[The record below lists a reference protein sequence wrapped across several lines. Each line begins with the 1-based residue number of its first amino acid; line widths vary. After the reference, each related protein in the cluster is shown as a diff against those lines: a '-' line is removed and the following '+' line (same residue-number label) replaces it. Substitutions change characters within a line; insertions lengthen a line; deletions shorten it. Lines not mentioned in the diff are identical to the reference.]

1 MTKFISVFLL
11 ICILT
16 SCTNDPELETSE
28 IELLTLLKNSIIGL
42 GKPKGFV
49 DARKLLSRQKIDEF
63 AIPILFVE
71 LETGQN
77 GTLTRYPGKGIGQTW
92 LGSDGA
98 TITLDQGVLLAS
110 RGMGNDLMGVSSSM
124 PSWKNIKNNGTTY
137 IRKTSYLGGNNQLNT
152 KNLICSIEN
161 IGKLENIVIWDV
173 DFTVKKYEELCKYND
188 LTIKN
193 IFYLDDSQIVRS
205 SYQYHSETIGY
216 LKTERLD
223 R

>member
-1 MTKFISVFLL
+1 MIKFVSIFFFVF
-11 ICILT
+11 ILA
-16 SCTNDPELETSE
+16 SCTNDPELETGE
-28 IELLTLLKNSIIGL
+28 IETLKLLKNAFKEI

-49 DARKLLSRQKIDEF
+49 DAKNLLSREKIDEF

-77 GTLTRYPGKGIGQTW
+77 GTLTLYPGEGIGQTW

-124 PSWKNIKNNGTTY
+124 PTWKNIKSNATTY
-137 IRKTSYLGGNNQLNT
+137 TRKMSYLTGNNKIIMKQF
-152 KNLICSIEN
+152 ICSIDNISGQEN
-161 IGKLENIVIWDV
+161 LKIWNV
-173 DFTVKKYEELCKYND
+173 AFKVKKYEEICTQND
-188 LTIKN
+188 FTIKN
-193 IFYLDDSQIVRS
+193 IFYLDDRQIVRS
-205 SYQYHSETIGY
+205 SYQYHSETIGF
-216 LKTERLD
+216 LKIERLD